1 MGLASVLNERGIKA
15 VTPSVLNTPTGP
27 NYSPTVTPCNSPD
40 GSPTREMYEPPL
52 ISGLLASGAE
62 LLRRKLIGAPVE
74 RPSRLATR
82 NKLALSRL
90 EKKALRS
97 IKILEKVESIGV
109 DNIMTPPTTVSPL
122 ALHSTSMYQGR
133 VRRSDSP
140 MTQLTSLKHLG
151 SDGASTSSSQK
162 PGKDVRIPKE
172 TIRAVLNKGL
182 AHPAADELGSDTD
195 AESITSSVLSDEPTT
210 SSGGQRRQRSS
221 SRTSQIGN
229 NKGPTE
235 TSAVVADSCVRRM
248 QRQKSRRHMINSGHG
263 ARRPD
268 LGTVNSAHR
277 TSMTDLGSVDDFK
290 GDSKQNE
297 GMFAQGVVGTL
308 SSLIFG
314 RKGGFT

>member
-40 GSPTREMYEPPL
+40 GSPTREMHEAPY

-74 RPSRLATR
+74 RPSRISTR

-90 EKKALRS
+90 EKKALKS

-151 SDGASTSSSQK
+151 GDTPGPSTGAVSK
-162 PGKDVRIPKE
+162 KRGEKDVRIPKE

-182 AHPAADELGSDTD
+182 SVADEDTD
-195 AESITSSVLSDEPTT
+195 SESNTSSVLSSDEQPII
-210 SSGGQRRQRSS
+210 SSARHRSR
-221 SRTSQIGN
+221 SRTSQTST

-235 TSAVVADSCVRRM
+235 TSASVADSCVRRM
-248 QRQKSRRHMINSGHG
+248 QRQKSRRQLIHSGQG
-263 ARRPD
+263 ARRAD
-268 LGTVNSAHR
+268 LGTVNTTHR
-277 TSMTDLGSVDDFK
+277 TSMSDLGVVEK
-290 GDSKQNE
+290 PQTKHEEG

>member
-15 VTPSVLNTPTGP
+15 VTPSVLNTPTGQ

-40 GSPTREMYEPPL
+40 GSPTREFSEAPL

-109 DNIMTPPTTVSPL
+109 DNIMQPPPTTVSPL

-140 MTQLTSLKHLG
+140 MTQLTSLKHL
-151 SDGASTSSSQK
+151 SDGSAAAGSSGATKKSNK
-162 PGKDVRIPKE
+162 EKDVRIPKE

-182 AHPAADELGSDTD
+182 VETGSDTD
-195 AESITSSVLSDEPTT
+195 SIA
-210 SSGGQRRQRSS
+210 SS
-221 SRTSQIGN
+221 SILSEEPMPLTRHRSGSRTKQ

-235 TSAVVADSCVRRM
+235 TSAAVADSCVRRM
-248 QRQKSRRHMINSGHG
+248 QRQKSRRQMMNSAHG
-263 ARRPD
+263 TRRAD
-268 LGTVNSAHR
+268 LGTVSSAHR
-277 TSMTDLGSVDDFK
+277 TSMTDLGSV
-290 GDSKQNE
+290 GNVQQESKQNE
-297 GMFAQGVVGTL
+297 GIFAQGVVGTI

>member
-40 GSPTREMYEPPL
+40 GSPTREMHEPPL

-74 RPSRLATR
+74 RQSRLATR

-90 EKKALRS
+90 EKKALKS

-151 SDGASTSSSQK
+151 GDQVGPSSSTTGASKKT
-162 PGKDVRIPKE
+162 GKDVRIPKE

-182 AHPAADELGSDTD
+182 ANPADELGSDTD
-195 AESITSSVLSDEPTT
+195 SESITSSVLSDERPTT
-210 SSGGQRRQRSS
+210 STANQHHNRHRSS
-221 SRTSQIGN
+221 
-229 NKGPTE
+229 NKGLTE

-248 QRQKSRRHMINSGHG
+248 QRQKSRRQMINNGNG
-263 ARRPD
+263 ARRAD

-277 TSMTDLGSVDDFK
+277 TSMTDLGSVDGYK
-290 GDSKQNE
+290 SDSKQNE
-297 GMFAQGVVGTL
+297 GLFAQGVVGTL